1 LLLFSDVA
9 LRPREQQFAQGSRR
23 AAEVGEALR
32 KPVADILQFRDVPLQ
47 VRELAAVHVDGRRAV
62 VA

>member
-9 LRPREQQFAQGSRR
+9 LRARGQQFTQGSRH

-32 KPVADILQFRDVPLQ
+32 KPVADIPQFRDVPLQ
-47 VRELAAVHVDGRRAV
+47 VREFAAVRVDGRRAV